1 MNVTII
7 RFPGTNCDLDTANA
21 VKKVL
26 GIVPK
31 IISCKDDKIPK
42 SDLLLMVFSGSR
54 KNNPPNAGSF
64 RYKTARQSFRVVGP
78 ERRVEKQGCT
88 SPVQSLKVRI
98 FKNFSFFLEIL
109 EF

>member
-31 IISCKDDKIPK
+31 IISCKENVLFIEK
-42 SDLLLMVFSGSR
+42 DLFIIITG
-54 KNNPPNAGSF
+54 G
-64 RYKTARQSFRVVGP
+64 
-78 ERRVEKQGCT
+78 
-88 SPVQSLKVRI
+88 
-98 FKNFSFFLEIL
+98 
-109 EF
+109 